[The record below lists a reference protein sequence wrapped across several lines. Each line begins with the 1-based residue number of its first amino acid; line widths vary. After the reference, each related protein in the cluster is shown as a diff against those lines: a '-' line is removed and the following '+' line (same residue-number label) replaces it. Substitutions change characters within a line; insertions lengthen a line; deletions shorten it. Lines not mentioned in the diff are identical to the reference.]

1 MFQAYLLDDPRY
13 RQCDDLKDL
22 AAAIEA
28 YVPELGRTSARR
40 KLVRVLV
47 TVGDLE
53 GEARALKPELAL
65 MLDRRPAGAGRPAA
79 DEEPRAGGSGE
90 AVLGLVPA
98 EGIADQLGER
108 APRRD
113 ADQGVVERQ

>member
-28 YVPELGRTSARR
+28 YVAELGRTSARR

-53 GEARALKPELAL
+53 GDARALKPELAL
-65 MLDRRPAGAGRPAA
+65 ILDLRPPG
-79 DEEPRAGGSGE
+79 
-90 AVLGLVPA
+90 PA
-98 EGIADQLGER
+98 EPDPLA
-108 APRRD
+108 
-113 ADQGVVERQ
+113 

>member
-28 YVPELGRTSARR
+28 YVAELGRTSAHR

-53 GEARALKPELAL
+53 GDARPSRPELAL
-65 MLDRRPAGAGRPAA
+65 ILDLRPPG
-79 DEEPRAGGSGE
+79 
-90 AVLGLVPA
+90 PA
-98 EGIADQLGER
+98 ESDPLA
-108 APRRD
+108 
-113 ADQGVVERQ
+113 